1 MSPLKNKK
9 MVGARVI
16 AFGTD
21 HSAFKDQGEIE
32 SYIKKVN
39 PEIQVLHCGCHSA
52 ASMDY
57 PDVATTVAEAVA
69 SGKAAAGVLICGSG
83 IGVSLAANKIPGVRA
98 ALCHDI
104 TTARL
109 AREHNNANI
118 ICAGCRTSG
127 LLVIEEM
134 IKVFLTE
141 KFSEGTRHKQR
152 IGKICGLE
160 KRYSKL

>member
-1 MSPLKNKK
+1 MT
-9 MVGARVI
+9 GTRVI

-21 HSAFKDQGEIE
+21 HSAFKDQGDIE
-32 SYIKKVN
+32 SYIKKVD

-52 ASMDY
+52 ASTDY
-57 PDVATTVAEAVA
+57 PDVATAVAAAVA
-69 SGKAAAGVLICGSG
+69 SGKAVAGVLICGTG
-83 IGVSLAANKIPGVRA
+83 IGMSLAANKIPGIRA

-118 ICAGCRTSG
+118 ICAGARTSG

-141 KFSEGTRHKQR
+141 KFSEGTRHTQR
-152 IGKICGLE
+152 IRKLCELE